1 MGSDVLI
8 LTIYFLVVIYV
19 LYQMALSV
27 EKNLEDRLLIKLD
40 TDTLLGQVSS
50 QLQQQPY
57 TERITAAIDR
67 PKYGRKKLPP
77 QLALRVQSQQSPK
90 KRQPIMVEV
99 GPTGTMPMGRALS
112 SLKLTIRN
120 NTQDAQ
126 VYVDWDRSSLTTD
139 PARQAQR
146 VVRTGVLMD
155 SSLSRPQV
163 LGVINP
169 GESISTQVT
178 GETCLGVEPKTQT
191 LVPTRPLVNM
201 TTVAMTALPDDMVDD
216 EMPAITA
223 YGLRLMVGVRR
234 VTEQESY
241 TTYLLLPF
249 GFQAFLLKDEIA
261 FPPLRWLLNRPRP
274 VAARDALS
282 TLLLGRSSRR

>member
-50 QLQQQPY
+50 QLRQQPY
-57 TERITAAIDR
+57 AERITAAIER

-90 KRQPIMVEV
+90 QRQPIMVEV

-112 SLKLTIRN
+112 SLQLTIRN

-169 GESISTQVT
+169 GETISTQVT
-178 GETCLGVEPKTQT
+178 GETCLGVEAKTQT

-201 TTVAMTALPDDMVDD
+201 TTVAMTALPDGVADD
-216 EMPAITA
+216 EMPAIIA

-274 VAARDALS
+274 AAARDALS